1 MTPDETKKR
10 NERIVQA
17 IDHIFTYA
25 SHIDDWIVIK
35 KELMKCLSPS
45 EKILL
50 STRHPITKKQR
61 TNDLERL
68 LAKFWSSKTKR
79 PVVMP
84 DEHIEEKPQ

>member
-1 MTPDETKKR
+1 MSPEEIKIR
-10 NERIVQA
+10 NERILQA
-17 IDHIFTYA
+17 IEHVFSYA
-25 SHIDDWIVIK
+25 PHIDDWIIVK

-68 LAKFWSSKTKR
+68 LAKFWSTKTKR

-84 DEHIEEKPQ
+84 DEHNE